1 MQEEIFKNLTSILDK
16 EINLYTEMRNLYTE
30 KREILI
36 KNNIL
41 ELTKI
46 DTKIIENYEK
56 IKKIDILRLDAI
68 KMIGEDIHSMS
79 SLIEIAEERCPKFVI
94 KLKEQ
99 QAKLNNLS
107 SSISILNLTN
117 MKLIKH
123 GMILTDKKLNII
135 VEACAPKGTSYNGK
149 GQENDNNNLEMS
161 TIIKDV

>member
-1 MQEEIFKNLTSILDK
+1 MQEEIFKNLVSILDD

-30 KREILI
+30 KKEILI

-56 IKKIDILRLDAI
+56 IKKIDVLRLDAI
-68 KMIGEDIHSMS
+68 KMVGEDILSMS
-79 SLIEIAEERCPKFVI
+79 ALIEVAEARCPKYAP

-107 SSISILNLTN
+107 SSISLLNLTN

-123 GMILTDKKLNII
+123 GMVITDKKLNII
-135 VEACAPKGTSYNGK
+135 IEACAPKGTSYNVKGK
-149 GQENDNNNLEMS
+149 EDDKNLEMS
-161 TIIKDV
+161 TIIRDV

>member
-1 MQEEIFKNLTSILDK
+1 MQNEIFKNLVNILDD
-16 EINLYTEMRNLYTE
+16 EIKLYTEMRNLYTE
-30 KREILI
+30 KKEVLI

-68 KMIGEDIHSMS
+68 KMIGEDINNMS
-79 SLIEIAEERCPKFVI
+79 SLIEAAEEKCPKFVL

-99 QAKLNNLS
+99 QAKLNSLS
-107 SSISILNLTN
+107 SAISLLNLTN
-117 MKLIKH
+117 MELIKH
-123 GMILTDKKLNII
+123 GMVITDKKLNII
-135 VEACAPKGTSYNGK
+135 IEACAPKGTSYNVK
-149 GQENDNNNLEMS
+149 GQEDDNNLEMS